1 MVCSDMNK
9 ISFAKVYISVDLI
22 IPFLVNG
29 NFLKH
34 DGTAFSKEIS
44 RSIGEGV
51 KC

>member
-29 NFLKH
+29 NFLKYG
-34 DGTAFSKEIS
+34 GTVFSKIIS
-44 RSIGEGV
+44 RSIIDCV